1 MQNGLK
7 QCYATILCYEI
18 EKWVFFVQ
26 ATNQVISYCP
36 EATEEEKLAAV
47 AAAEKAFETW
57 QDSSILT
64 RQQIMFGLQQ
74 KIKDNMVTSFI

>member
-1 MQNGLK
+1 MDESNVMPLYCVMRQRNGF
-7 QCYATILCYEI
+7 
-18 EKWVFFVQ
+18 FFVQ